1 VAVAAEEVVA
11 AVAVKVTVT
20 PLLVAPTDLT
30 LVGLTE
36 VVVVVEHVAHH
47 MLDLMPGIFA
57 TTLAPPLYLVVV
69 LVMVETVVLVQ
80 GMERLAQ
87 QAQQVLLALIL
98 AHPLAVVV
106 VVETVVMA
114 LLSVLLVVLAQM
126 VVILMQAA
134 QEAQEVPLVLQDHL

>member
-1 VAVAAEEVVA
+1 MAVAAEEVVA

-69 LVMVETVVLVQ
+69 LVMVVTAVLVK
-80 GMERLAQ
+80 GMERLALVV
-87 QAQQVLLALIL
+87 QQVLLVQIL

-106 VVETVVMA
+106 KVETVVMA
-114 LLSVLLVVLAQM
+114 LLSVLQAEQDKM
-126 VVILMQAA
+126 V
-134 QEAQEVPLVLQDHL
+134 